1 MQPASPGHVTNLRRR
16 LGEPQSLTP
25 FALVGE
31 VEHLPAM
38 IRPLAFS
45 VVALILTH
53 AVNVSPEYPP
63 ELAYF
68 IAGIAAGHDNLLQQ
82 NVIYLRILKDSVDAY
97 TGRFVDGDFE
107 VNQTFETLKLDFH
120 QALQELAM
128 QNLPVVGAEYH
139 HEWNMGELKRSYC
152 DAFRRGSTDLSFDYH
167 VNVGSKK
174 PVWVTFDRQVLDQ
187 NVNELQENLTQ
198 FTKTIIGSLAVKPQD
213 VTLIIDGGSSF
224 CLPDRRLFRD
234 FFPQQVVELHRP
246 SGLSGGLN
254 AFDTQ
259 RTQWFLGQER
269 VQVES
274 YDSSSLGLVLCKVR
288 EELALREEVEAL
300 RLEKMDEVGRK
311 LGKFPELDREKKRER
326 EVQTMQTSLLQVLKD
341 DFPLAHPRY
350 NSCWSLD
357 KPTVED
363 CSHDANQSGGQ
374 TSLLK
379 FKRIYKEILWHS
391 RRSSQG
397 SQVLPRSPQC
407 QGGLSHSMVLLE
419 ADNLV
424 KPRGMTL
431 VETILQFI
439 RTSQYQCRQ
448 VHMEQPASTEPR
460 YYAQVWVRVE
470 DENLLRDCIKQLA
483 SERQKKSNVK
493 RLKLKYRT
501 EINNDYGDSPRTF
514 DVDVI

>member
-1 MQPASPGHVTNLRRR
+1 M
-16 LGEPQSLTP
+16 
-25 FALVGE
+25 
-31 VEHLPAM
+31 
-38 IRPLAFS
+38 
-45 VVALILTH
+45 
-53 AVNVSPEYPP
+53 
-63 ELAYF
+63 
-68 IAGIAAGHDNLLQQ
+68 
-82 NVIYLRILKDSVDAY
+82 
-97 TGRFVDGDFE
+97 
-107 VNQTFETLKLDFH
+107 
-120 QALQELAM
+120 
-128 QNLPVVGAEYH
+128 
-139 HEWNMGELKRSYC
+139 
-152 DAFRRGSTDLSFDYH
+152 
-167 VNVGSKK
+167 
-174 PVWVTFDRQVLDQ
+174 
-187 NVNELQENLTQ
+187 
-198 FTKTIIGSLAVKPQD
+198 
-213 VTLIIDGGSSF
+213 
-224 CLPDRRLFRD
+224 
-234 FFPQQVVELHRP
+234 
-246 SGLSGGLN
+246 
-254 AFDTQ
+254 
-259 RTQWFLGQER
+259 
-269 VQVES
+269 
-274 YDSSSLGLVLCKVR
+274 
-288 EELALREEVEAL
+288 
-300 RLEKMDEVGRK
+300 
-311 LGKFPELDREKKRER
+311 
-326 EVQTMQTSLLQVLKD
+326 
-341 DFPLAHPRY
+341 
-350 NSCWSLD
+350 
-357 KPTVED
+357 ED